1 MYLAGERMGNTAIS
15 STHRVAIVDDHPMMR
30 DAFRDLLD
38 EESDLEIV
46 GESESIAEGVRL
58 LEEREPDLMIVDIS
72 LEDGNGLELIKQ
84 ARALLPGIRILVVSM
99 HDERLY
105 AERAI
110 RAGALGY
117 VSKHEPAEVILEGIR
132 RVLSGRIFV
141 SERMQDQ
148 LLRRLQEGTDEIDR
162 SAVES
167 LSDRELEVFELIG
180 QGLATREIAGKL
192 KLSVKTVDTHR
203 HRIKE
208 KLGITSGSQLVRHA
222 VRWSLENE

>member
-1 MYLAGERMGNTAIS
+1 
-15 STHRVAIVDDHPMMR
+15 MMR

-180 QGLATREIAGKL
+180 QGLATREIASKL

>member
-1 MYLAGERMGNTAIS
+1 MQRIL
-15 STHRVAIVDDHPMMR
+15 IVDDHPLMR
-30 DAFRDLLD
+30 DAFRDLFAD
-38 EESDLEIV
+38 ERDLEIV
-46 GESESIAEGVRL
+46 GESESIAEAVRL
-58 LEEREPDLMIVDIS
+58 LEQKKPDLLIVDIS

-84 ARALLPGIRILVVSM
+84 ARTLLPDIQIVVVSM

-105 AERAI
+105 AERAL

-117 VSKHEPAEVILEGIR
+117 VSKHEPADVILEGIR

-141 SERMQDQ
+141 SERMQDR
-148 LLRRLQEGTDEIDR
+148 LLRRLQEGGEEIDR
-162 SAVES
+162 STVET

-180 QGLATREIAGKL
+180 RGLATREIAAKL
-192 KLSVKTVDTHR
+192 NLSVKTVDTHR

-208 KLGITSGSQLVRHA
+208 KLNIQSGSQLVRHA

>member
-1 MYLAGERMGNTAIS
+1 MGDLTIASVQRIL
-15 STHRVAIVDDHPMMR
+15 IVDDHPLMR
-30 DAFRDLLD
+30 DAFRDLFAD
-38 EESDLEIV
+38 ERDLEIV
-46 GESESIAEGVRL
+46 GESESIAEAVRL
-58 LEEREPDLMIVDIS
+58 LEEKKPDLLIVDIS

-84 ARALLPGIRILVVSM
+84 ARTLLPDIQIVVVSM

-105 AERAI
+105 AERAL

-117 VSKHEPAEVILEGIR
+117 VSKHEPADVILEGIR

-141 SERMQDQ
+141 SERMQDR
-148 LLRRLQEGTDEIDR
+148 LLRRLQEGGEEIDR
-162 SAVES
+162 SAVET

-180 QGLATREIAGKL
+180 RGLATREIAAKL
-192 KLSVKTVDTHR
+192 NLSVKTVDTHR

-208 KLGITSGSQLVRHA
+208 KLNIQSGSQLVRHA